1 MTDKAY
7 IFTVIELTKYIKNRL
22 ERDMTL
28 QGLLVRGEVSNC
40 TYHSSGHLYFTL
52 KDSASEV
59 KCVMWRDAVARMKVR
74 IDNGMKVVVTG
85 QISVFEKSGQY
96 QLYAYNI
103 DQEGLGNLFLAFVQL
118 KEKLEAEGLFDEEIK
133 RQLPLI
139 PKKIA
144 LITSPTGAVAHDF
157 CTVSIRRW
165 IGRNIVI
172 IPTAVQGASAPISIV
187 KSLKLAQQI
196 DDVDVIVLAR
206 GGGSFEDL
214 ACFNDESVARAIR
227 DSVIPVVS
235 AIGHETDFTIADF
248 VSDLRAPTPSAA
260 AELVIPDMAGMHNY
274 MRSVQNRLHD
284 KVSSFLK
291 REQSRLYL
299 LSAYPAIKNP
309 LVVIYQSNQ
318 HLDLMAERIVLY
330 WKQKLEMQNARINS
344 LAGNV
349 NALSPDNVLK
359 RGYALVENISG
370 EVVIS
375 KQMALNEDKLNI
387 RFIDGNLT
395 VIPEK

>member
-22 ERDMTL
+22 ERDVTL

-59 KCVMWRDAVARMKVR
+59 KCVMWRDAVARMNVR
-74 IDNGMKVVVTG
+74 IENGMKIVVTG

-96 QLYAYNI
+96 QLYAHNI
-103 DQEGLGNLFLAFVQL
+103 DQEGLGNLFLAFMQL
-118 KEKLEAEGLFDEEIK
+118 KEKLENEGMFDEEIK
-133 RQLPLI
+133 RPLPLI

-172 IPTAVQGASAPISIV
+172 IPTAVQGVGAPLSIL
-187 KSLKLAQQI
+187 KSLKLAQKI
-196 DDVDVIVLAR
+196 EDVDVIVLAR

-227 DSVIPVVS
+227 ASVIPVVS

-248 VSDLRAPTPSAA
+248 VADLRAPTPSAA
-260 AELVIPDMAGMHNY
+260 AELIVPDMVGMHNY
-274 MRSVQNRLHD
+274 LRSVQNRLHD
-284 KVSSFLK
+284 KVKSFIKKEKSHLD
-291 REQSRLYL
+291 L

-309 LVVIYQSNQ
+309 MVIIYQSHQ
-318 HLDLMAERIVLY
+318 HLDLLGERIILY
-330 WKQKLEMQNARINS
+330 WKQKLEMQKAKINS
-344 LAGNV
+344 LSDNL
-349 NALSPDNVLK
+349 NALSPENVLK
-359 RGYALVENISG
+359 RGYALIENAKG
-370 EVVIS
+370 EIIIS
-375 KQMALNEDKLNI
+375 KQMASNEDKLSI
-387 RFIDGNLT
+387 KFIDGNLT